1 MAAIWG
7 WAVKKSFALLGFA
20 LGFALLA
27 QNAAARLSYDVR
39 TADDGITYITVIGS
53 FEADDDL
60 SLFRDKA
67 VSSHA
72 IYVGFDSG
80 GGNVSK
86 ALELGRLIR
95 SLGLSTLAVR
105 SAECSSACSLSFLGG
120 VGRFAEPGSIGVHKS
135 SVSDTKGMDVETA
148 VAAVQ
153 RQTADVIAYMNEM
166 GIDPGLLQLTL
177 KYDSNDI
184 RYLSSSEMT
193 QFRVTTVSYQEIQE
207 FAAKSSSNNAPA
219 ASAEARKAT
228 QPLNEESPLLQVPI
242 PRNGIVQDDAGA
254 ALLKTSRNMSA
265 KTIATFP
272 NGSEL
277 TIKKSIGDWYRVSIG
292 KKSGYMLQ
300 TSVWVREFEEN
311 RFGKQYIQIF
321 VDPSLTTA
329 IQLAKGANPP
339 MAVHLTAQG
348 RYALT
353 IKDVYDKNIAPL
365 VYRHLIGSKKI
376 PLNAIITHGNDYVRE
391 ICCSASAVTAE

>member
-1 MAAIWG
+1 MG
-7 WAVKKSFALLGFA
+7 LALPGED
-20 LGFALLA
+20 
-27 QNAAARLSYDVR
+27 AAAQLSYDVR
-39 TADDGITYITVIGS
+39 TADDGITYITVNGS

-60 SLFRDKA
+60 SLFRNKA

-80 GGNVSK
+80 GGNVYK

-135 SVSDTKGMDVETA
+135 SFADTKGMNVEDA

-153 RQTADVIAYMNEM
+153 RQTADVITYMNEM
-166 GIDPGLLQLTL
+166 GVDPGLLQLTL
-177 KYDSNDI
+177 KYDSNDM

-193 QFRVTTVSYQEIQE
+193 QFRVTTVSYQELQE
-207 FAAKSSSNNAPA
+207 FEAKSSSNKVPP
-219 ASAEARKAT
+219 ASAEARKAA
-228 QPLNEESPLLQVPI
+228 QPLSEDSPLLQIPI
-242 PRNGIVQDDAGA
+242 PRNGIVQDDTGEV
-254 ALLKTSRNMSA
+254 LLKTSRDMSA
-265 KTIATFP
+265 KTIAAFP

-292 KKSGYMLQ
+292 KKSGYMRQ

-311 RFGKQYIQIF
+311 RFGKQYIEVT
-321 VDPSLTTA
+321 VDPLLKTA
-329 IQLAKGANPP
+329 LQLARESNPP
-339 MAVHLTAQG
+339 MAIHLTAQG
-348 RYALT
+348 RYAVT
-353 IKDVYDKNIAPL
+353 IKDTYDKNITPL
-365 VYRHLIGSKKI
+365 VYQHLIGSKKI
-376 PLNAIITHGNDYVRE
+376 PLSAIITHGNNYVRE
-391 ICCSASAVTAE
+391 ICCSASTITAE

>member
-1 MAAIWG
+1 MG
-7 WAVKKSFALLGFA
+7 VVA
-20 LGFALLA
+20 LGFALLGQDA
-27 QNAAARLSYDVR
+27 TAKLSYDVR
-39 TADDGITYITVIGS
+39 AADEGITYITVSGS

-72 IYVGFDSG
+72 IFVGFDSG

-135 SVSDTKGMDVETA
+135 SFSDTKGMDVEAA

-153 RQTADVIAYMNEM
+153 RQTADVITYMNEM
-166 GIDPGLLQLTL
+166 GVDPGLLQLTL
-177 KYDSNDI
+177 RYDSNDM

-193 QFRVTTVSYQEIQE
+193 EFRVTTMSYQEVLE
-207 FAAKSSSNNAPA
+207 LEAKSPSRKAPA
-219 ASAEARKAT
+219 ANAEARKEA
-228 QPLNEESPLLQVPI
+228 QPLSEDSPLLQIPI
-242 PRNGIVQDDAGA
+242 PRNGIVQDDTGA
-254 ALLKTSRNMSA
+254 APLKTSRNMSA

-277 TIKKSIGDWYRVSIG
+277 TIGKSIGDWYRVSIG
-292 KKSGYMLQ
+292 KKSGYMRQ

-311 RFGKQYIQIF
+311 RFGKQYIQIL
-321 VDPSLTTA
+321 VDPSLKTA

-339 MAVHLTAQG
+339 MAVHLTVQG

-353 IKDVYDKNIAPL
+353 VKDAYDKNIAPL
-365 VYRHLIGSKKI
+365 VYQHLIGSKKI
-376 PLNAIITHGNDYVRE
+376 PLGATITHGNNYVCE
-391 ICCSASAVTAE
+391 ICCGVSAATAE